1 MVLQVDLVSPEGP
14 VYSAEAAMV
23 VARSADGDIAF
34 QTGHVPFVGVLQA
47 DRVKVFLTDG
57 SEQLIAVHRGFVE
70 VSENKVTILSD
81 VAELAEHL
89 DPERAR
95 AALERAREAIAAN
108 IEAGP
113 EVFFDKLKAETR
125 LKVHNAVMGTD

>member
-1 MVLQVDLVSPEGP
+1 MQVDLVSPEGP
-14 VYSAEAAMV
+14 VYSAEASMV

-47 DRVKVFLTDG
+47 DRVKVFLLDG

-70 VSENKVTILSD
+70 VSGDRVTILSD

-89 DPERAR
+89 DPERAK
-95 AALERAREAIAAN
+95 AALERAQAAIAAN

-113 EVFFDKLKAETR
+113 DLFFDKLKAETR
-125 LKVHNAVMGTD
+125 LKVHDTFSGRD

>member
-1 MVLQVDLVSPEGP
+1 MQVDLVSPEGP
-14 VYSAEAAMV
+14 VYSAEATMV

-47 DRVKVFLTDG
+47 DRVKVFLPDG

-70 VSENKVTILSD
+70 VSGDRVTILSD
-81 VAELAEHL
+81 VAELAERL
-89 DPERAR
+89 DPERAK
-95 AALERAREAIAAN
+95 AALERAKAAIAAN

-113 EVFFDKLKAETR
+113 DLFFDKLKAETR
-125 LKVHNAVMGTD
+125 LKVHDTFSGRD